1 MHIVCQETPLSIIIN
16 PYNKR
21 NIGVLT
27 FLFDT
32 KKSNT
37 KPFNMIDFRKKD
49 KKIDLNME
57 NAFYETLKGQA

>member
-1 MHIVCQETPLSIIIN
+1 
-16 PYNKR
+16 
-21 NIGVLT
+21 
-27 FLFDT
+27 LFDT